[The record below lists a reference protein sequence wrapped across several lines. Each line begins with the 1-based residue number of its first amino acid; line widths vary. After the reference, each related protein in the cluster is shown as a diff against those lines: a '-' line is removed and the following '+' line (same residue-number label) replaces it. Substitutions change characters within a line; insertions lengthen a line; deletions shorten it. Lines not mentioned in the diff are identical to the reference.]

1 MFIKNI
7 KGIKDIIKRDA
18 GPDNVFTDISASSY
32 VLVMGAISV
41 IFILGFS
48 FLFSFLSE
56 YSQTYHQGKS
66 QAAYYLA
73 EAGVERAIYELKN
86 IFRTPLV
93 NEKKEVNEN
102 LLKILDYHSAQ
113 DFQLSF
119 ADSEFASDSKYY
131 VKIEFFDLKET
142 PFGSLLREKEV
153 PPKLEQYK
161 KDTVSFANPKKLGG
175 WQGKLKITAAGTVR
189 MLSTNGELKDISR
202 TLVVIRDIKVMDLT
216 PIATEY
222 TLFISGEKTEYI
234 KEGEFILEHGLSN
247 LIVIAQGFVDDF
259 QRLLPYLKGSMKEM
273 IDIVRDFV
281 TKTKFT
287 KPQEK
292 KMEDIFKAYKVAGRV
307 RTNGVVHIYLPFF
320 DVDDIINYF
329 VSNNYYE
336 RPEVGYPFCNN
347 RLHDRFMSWA
357 TKFEGDIKKHYYE
370 LVPYVIQNQKPTP
383 KVEQYTRW
391 STFPNYLKQYPNE
404 TDPENLKSLLQNAEL
419 YATEIIPHS
428 HFIFG
433 EKNNPYKLDGITL
446 IKGDLKIAGL
456 LEGRGILIVTDNIHV
471 QGDIKL
477 IDDKTLLTIVSQ
489 NGKIIIPQRAKINI
503 QASVYAK
510 DSIFGGEE
518 VNVIGNYTVTNLN
531 RQEGE
536 DGKLLMPRKFKIKY
550 DNRIRNIMGDNFWVS
565 ISKRDIKRYEIGG
578 LSKNEDDE

>member
-1 MFIKNI
+1 MLAVRGSKLNMPS
-7 KGIKDIIKRDA
+7 KRTA
-18 GPDNVFTDISASSY
+18 PGSSY
-32 VLVMGAISV
+32 ILVLGTISV
-41 IFILGFS
+41 IFIIGFS

-56 YSQTYHQGKS
+56 FSQAFHQGKS

-73 EAGVERAIYELKN
+73 EAGIEKAVYELKN
-86 IFRTPLV
+86 IFRAPLV
-93 NEKKEVNEN
+93 NEKNEVNEN
-102 LLKILDYHSAQ
+102 LLKILDFHTAQ
-113 DFQLSF
+113 DFQMNLSDELSTKDGSRYS
-119 ADSEFASDSKYY
+119 AR
-131 VKIEFFDLKET
+131 VEFFNLKQT
-142 PFGSLLREKEV
+142 PFGSNLREKEV

-161 KDTVSFANPKKLGG
+161 KETSSYANPKKLGG
-175 WQGKLKITAAGTVR
+175 WQGKLKITSVGTVR
-189 MLSTNGELKDISR
+189 MVTSSGTLRDVSR
-202 TLVVIRDIKVMDLT
+202 SIVVIRDIKVADLT
-216 PIATEY
+216 PPAPEY

-247 LIVIAQGFVDDF
+247 LIMIAQGFLDDF
-259 QRLLPYLKGSMKEM
+259 QRLLPYLKGSMNDM
-273 IDIVRDFV
+273 ISIVRDFV
-281 TKTKFT
+281 IKTKFT

-320 DVDDIINYF
+320 EVDDIINYF

-404 TDPENLKSLLQNAEL
+404 VEPENLKNILQNAEI
-419 YATEIIPHS
+419 YASEVVPRSLTVL
-428 HFIFG
+428 G
-433 EKNNPYKLDGITL
+433 TRQRPYMLDGITVV
-446 IKGDLKIAGL
+446 KGDLKISGHM
-456 LEGRGILIVTDNIHV
+456 EGRGIIMATENISV
-471 QGDIKL
+471 SGNIEL
-477 IDDKTLLTIVSQ
+477 VNDKSLLTLVSQ
-489 NGKIIIPQRAKINI
+489 NGRITIPKSAKLRI
-503 QASVYAK
+503 QASVFAR
-510 DSIFGGEE
+510 DSILGGED
-518 VNVIGNYTVTNLN
+518 VTVLGNFLVQNLN

-536 DGKLLMPRKFKIKY
+536 DGKVLMPKKFKVKY

-565 ISKRDIKRYEIGG
+565 ISKRDIKRYEIPPPQ
-578 LSKNEDDE
+578 DESE

>member
-1 MFIKNI
+1 MKKTSTINNRIYFSRR
-7 KGIKDIIKRDA
+7 KG
-18 GPDNVFTDISASSY
+18 SSY
-32 VLVMGAISV
+32 VVVMGTISV

-48 FLFSFLSE
+48 FLFSFLAE
-56 YSQTYHQGKS
+56 FSQTYHQGKS

-93 NEKKEVNEN
+93 NSKNEVNEP
-102 LLKILDYHSAQ
+102 LLKILDFHTAH
-113 DFQLSF
+113 DFQLNYS
-119 ADSEFASDSKYY
+119 DNEFSKDSKYSAK
-131 VKIEFFDLKET
+131 VEFFSLKET
-142 PFGSLLREKEV
+142 PLGSNLREKEV

-161 KDTVSFANPKKLGG
+161 KETSSYANPKKLGG
-175 WQGKLKITAAGTVR
+175 WQGKLKITSIGTVR
-189 MLSTNGELKDISR
+189 MLTSAGTMMDITR
-202 TLVVIRDIKVMDLT
+202 TLVVVRDIKVMDLT
-216 PIATEY
+216 PPAPEY
-222 TLFISGEKTEYI
+222 TLFIWGDKTEYI

-247 LIVIAQGFVDDF
+247 LITIAQGFLDDF
-259 QRLLPYLKGSMKEM
+259 YRLLPYLKGSMENM
-273 IDIVRDFV
+273 IAIVRDFV

-370 LVPYVIQNQKPTP
+370 LVPYVIQQQKPTP

-404 TDPENLKSLLQNAEL
+404 NDPENLKNLLDNGEL
-419 YATEIIPHS
+419 YASEIIPHS
-428 HFIFG
+428 ANFYG
-433 EKNNPYKLDGITL
+433 TKEKPIKLDGITL
-446 IKGDLKIAGL
+446 VNGDVKISGYV
-456 LEGRGILIVTDNIHV
+456 EGRGIIIASENMHIAGNIE
-471 QGDIKL
+471 QPDEKS
-477 IDDKTLLTIVSQ
+477 LLTLICK
-489 NGKIIIPQRAKINI
+489 NGKIIVPKTAIIKIH
-503 QASVYAK
+503 AAVYAK
-510 DSIFGGEE
+510 ESILGGE
-518 VNVIGNYTVTNLN
+518 NVLVFGNYTVTNLN
-531 RQEGE
+531 RQESE
-536 DGKLLMPRKFKIKY
+536 DGKVLMPRRFKIKY
-550 DNRIRNIMGDNFWVS
+550 DNRIRNILGDNFWVS
-565 ISKRDIKRYEIGG
+565 ISKRDIKRYEAPPVV
-578 LSKNEDDE
+578 NESD